1 MDSGAHFFKT
11 DLQVHSPRDP
21 AVPREAVTDSE
32 RVQYAREFVAACRE
46 RGVGA
51 VAITDHHDF
60 VFVPFIRAAAA
71 DETDDTGQPLPTRRQ
86 LVVFPGL
93 ELTLEVPC
101 QALLILSADFPD
113 DRLPAVLERLSVDPP
128 SAAVSRAPQPTALR
142 FETFDELYRRLDE
155 MTWLRGQYI
164 VLPNVTDG
172 GHKTLMRSGMQA
184 KYRDMPCVG
193 GYLDKPERSSG
204 LGNRRIFA
212 GNDAAW
218 GRKRLA
224 LFQTSDARAFEQLG
238 ANPTWVKWAEPSAE
252 ALRQACLAQESRIAH
267 AEPPVPNV
275 VLTKLRVSNSRFL
288 GPIELELNPQY
299 SALIGGRGSG
309 KSTCLEYL
317 RWALCDQPPPA
328 DTEDEGPDLAVRRRR
343 LIDHTLVPVDGHVEV
358 HFDLHGVPHVVRRY
372 AATGEARVKVG
383 SGALTHVSEA
393 DVRAL
398 LPIQAYSQRQLSSVG
413 VHIDELRRFVTA
425 PVAEELD
432 ELATRQQSLASDIRE
447 NRAQLQRYRSLRL
460 IAERERRTVDSLDQ
474 QAEALRAGLGGLAE
488 GDREVLSAKRRYDE
502 AHALVEGW
510 TASLTQAEAELHRST
525 DAATRLLGSLKTP
538 AADGPAHE
546 VLGPLHSKVQEALV
560 RFRDALQEARSVLGS
575 NSGAGSDQA
584 QLREEWN
591 TRLALYLDKYKAATE
606 RSSSHAARLR
616 ELNEL
621 DERKVQLKQS
631 LDAQEQQVKMIGN
644 PTTRSTELREAWE
657 SLQRE
662 RTGLLAS
669 QCERM
674 TQLSDGLIRA
684 SVRAGAGTSTQQWHF
699 RKAIQGSNVR
709 TNKIDDFL
717 EKVALIDDP
726 LGAWLSALDLLESRL
741 RAAAEGIPP
750 SPVPPISPL
759 TAFSDADLDRICT
772 RLSTDA
778 IVELSLLPLDDEP
791 VFEYQSK
798 EGEFIAFGDASAGQQ
813 ATALLRALLR
823 EDGPPLIIDQ
833 PEDDLDSQVI
843 LDIVSLIWN
852 AKGQR
857 QLIFSSH
864 NANLVVNGDAEL
876 VVCFDYRSAGDH
888 SAGQIALQGAIDIP
902 AVRDRITA
910 IMEGGER
917 AFRLRKDKYGF

>member
-21 AVPREAVTDSE
+21 AVPREAVTETE

-60 VFVPFIRAAAA
+60 AFVPFIRAAAA
-71 DETDDTGQPLPTRRQ
+71 DETDDGGQPLPTRRR

-113 DRLPAVLERLSVDPP
+113 DRLPAVLERLSVDPA
-128 SAAVSRAPQPTALR
+128 STDESRAPQPTALR
-142 FETFDELYRRLDE
+142 FETFDELHRRLDE
-155 MTWLRGQYI
+155 MTWLRDQYI
-164 VLPNVTDG
+164 VLPNVTDK

-193 GYLDKPERSSG
+193 GYLEKPASSSG
-204 LGNRRIFA
+204 VGSTTILA
-212 GNDAAW
+212 GKDAAW
-218 GRKRLA
+218 GNKRLA
-224 LFQTSDARAFEQLG
+224 LFQTSDARTFDRLG
-238 ANPTWVKWAEPSAE
+238 ANPTWIKWAEPSAE

-275 VLTKLRVSNSRFL
+275 VLTRLRVSNSRFL
-288 GPIELELNPQY
+288 GPVELELNPQY
-299 SALIGGRGSG
+299 SALIGGRGTG

-317 RWALCDQPPPA
+317 RWALCDQPPSA
-328 DTEDEGPDLAVRRRR
+328 DAEEEGPDLAVRRRR

-372 AATGEARVKVG
+372 AETGEVRVKVG
-383 SGALTHVSEA
+383 AGELARVSEA

-425 PVAEELD
+425 PVAEDLD
-432 ELATRQQSLASDIRE
+432 ELATRQQALASDIRE
-447 NRAQLQRYRSLRL
+447 NRAQLQRFRSLRL
-460 IAERERRTVDSLDQ
+460 AVERERRTVDSLDQ
-474 QAEALRAGLGGLAE
+474 QAEALRAALGGLAE
-488 GDREVLSAKRRYDE
+488 GDRDVLAAKRGYDAAQALAE
-502 AHALVEGW
+502 AW
-510 TASLTQAEAELHRST
+510 STSLAQAEAELERST
-525 DAATRLLGSLKTP
+525 DAVTRLLGTLKEP
-538 AADGPAHE
+538 AADGPAPE
-546 VLGPLHSKVQEALV
+546 VLRALHAEVRQALEQA
-560 RFRDALQEARSVLGS
+560 RSALQGTRSDLSS
-575 NSGAGSDQA
+575 NIGAGSDQA
-584 QLREEWN
+584 RLREEWN
-591 TRLALYLDKYKAATE
+591 RRRILYLEQYKAATE
-606 RSSSHAARLR
+606 RSTSHAARLR

-631 LDAQEQQVKMIGN
+631 LDEQEQQLEMIGD
-644 PTTRSTELREAWE
+644 PTTRSTELRDAWE

-662 RTGLLAS
+662 RTGLISS
-669 QCERM
+669 QCDRM

-684 SVRAGAGTSTQQWHF
+684 SVRAGAGTSTQQSHF

-709 TNKIDDFL
+709 ASKIDDFL
-717 EKVALIDDP
+717 EKVAALDDP
-726 LGAWLSALDLLESRL
+726 LGGWLSALDLLENRL
-741 RAAAEGIPP
+741 HATAEGVAAP
-750 SPVPPISPL
+750 SVPPVSAL

-772 RLSTDA
+772 RLSADA
-778 IVELSLLPLDDEP
+778 ILELALLPLDDEP

-798 EGEFIAFGDASAGQQ
+798 EAEFIAFGDASAGQQ

-843 LDIVSLIWN
+843 LDIVNLIWK

-876 VVCFDYRSAGDH
+876 VVCFEYRNAGDH
-888 SAGQIALQGAIDIP
+888 SAGQIARQGAIDIP
-902 AVRDRITA
+902 DVRDTITTV
-910 IMEGGER
+910 MEGGER